1 MSVSVECSM
10 QWSWECV
17 CKMYIC
23 SGHVNMCFFRMKKS
37 SGHVN
42 LCFSTQCACK
52 CVIVRSASWQKA
64 SECVS
69 L

>member
-1 MSVSVECSM
+1 MNECFCRVQYAVVM
-10 QWSWECV
+10 EVCV

-23 SGHVNMCFFRMKKS
+23 SGHVNICFFRMKKS

-52 CVIVRSASWQKA
+52 CVIVRSALLAEGK
-64 SECVS
+64 
-69 L
+69 